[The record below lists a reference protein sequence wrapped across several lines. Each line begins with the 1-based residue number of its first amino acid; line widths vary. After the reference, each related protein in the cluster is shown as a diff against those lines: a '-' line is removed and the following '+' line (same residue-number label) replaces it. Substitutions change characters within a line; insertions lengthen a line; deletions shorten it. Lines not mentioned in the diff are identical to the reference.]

1 MIVHAR
7 RKGLDVISPLS
18 AGTKISTARRL
29 FAAAQNGKTKP
40 LKSPISRVTLG
51 RPGPGGCAG
60 TVAPWLSRSG
70 AIPWLGAERQIV
82 RCLSSRRIRPPSDPA
97 RPGLV
102 PRSSSAARGLEFPC
116 SGEAFGS
123 STSRLS
129 NRVTPNPAPC
139 PCRTRLSTHRVRR
152 NLIRRASQTAAPL
165 ATAFGLAPQP

>member
-1 MIVHAR
+1 MILHAR

-97 RPGLV
+97 RPG
-102 PRSSSAARGLEFPC
+102 PRAALELSSS
-116 SGEAFGS
+116 
-123 STSRLS
+123 
-129 NRVTPNPAPC
+129 
-139 PCRTRLSTHRVRR
+139 RVRVPLLR
-152 NLIRRASQTAAPL
+152 GRPLAPARLALAAGLRPIRRLALAALASALTGL
-165 ATAFGLAPQP
+165 DAT